1 MCGIVGYTGARSA
14 IDPLIEGLRRLEY
27 RGYDSAGIAL
37 GTPTSLFIEK
47 RAGKLANLESALS
60 PNIPTVHSGISHTRW
75 ATHGGPTDRN
85 AHPHVDNEGKLAV
98 IHNGIIEN
106 YSELKA
112 ELESRGHTFSSDTD
126 TESVAHLLSDL
137 RKEHGGDLT
146 QAMRAAVKLLRGS
159 FTLLAVH
166 ADDPERIVGVRRNSP
181 LVAGI
186 GDGENFLA
194 SDVAAFIDYTK
205 RAIELGQDEII
216 TITPASIEI
225 IDIDGKA
232 VSPREY
238 EITWDAAAA
247 QKGGF
252 THFMLKEIFEQPKAV
267 ADTLIGRLSDNDQIL
282 IDELHMTDAEIASLK
297 KIVVIACGT
306 AYHAGMVAKYAIEKW
321 AKISVEVEIAS
332 EYRYRDPIVDSS
344 TLVVAISQSGETMD
358 TLMAVRHAKAA
369 GARVLSICN
378 TNSSTIPRESDAVIY
393 THAGPEIAVAST
405 KALLTQIVA
414 VYLLGLKLAQV
425 RKELTDAE
433 VKTIY
438 HQMLKLPGQIEQ
450 ILETVEPLRELTR
463 KFATSETVL
472 FLGRNVGYPVALEG
486 ALKLKELAYIHAEGF
501 AGGELKHGPIALID
515 SEKQTP
521 VIAILPAGHENALD
535 EKMLSNIQEVKA
547 RGARVIV
554 IAQEGDAVVGAEYII
569 RIPAGPALLQPILA
583 TVPLQVFAYEM
594 AVARGN
600 DVDQPRNLAKSVTV
614 E

>member
-1 MCGIVGYTGARSA
+1 MCGIVGYSGPQSA
-14 IDPLIEGLRRLEY
+14 ATPLIEGLRRLEY

-37 GTPTSLFIEK
+37 GTPGKLFIEK
-47 RAGKLANLESALS
+47 KAGKLSNLEGSLDTS
-60 PNIPTVHSGISHTRW
+60 LPVVHSGIGHTRW

-85 AHPHVDNEGKLAV
+85 AHPHVDNDGKLAV

-106 YSELKA
+106 YSELRK
-112 ELESRGHTFSSDTD
+112 ELEARGHKFSSETD

-137 RKEHGGDLT
+137 RKKHNGDLSA
-146 QAMRAAVKLLRGS
+146 AMREAVKALRGS
-159 FTLLAVH
+159 FTLLAIH
-166 ADDPERIVGVRRNSP
+166 GDAPEVVVGVRRNSP
-181 LVAGI
+181 LVVGL
-186 GDGENFLA
+186 GKGENFMA

-205 RAIELGQDEII
+205 RAIELGQDEVVTMTPDSVVI
-216 TITPASIEI
+216 T
-225 IDIDGKA
+225 DLDGKA
-232 VSPREY
+232 IKPAEY
-238 EITWDAAAA
+238 LISWDASAA

-267 ADTLIGRLSDNDQIL
+267 ADTLIGRLSDNKQIVL
-282 IDELHMTDAEIASLK
+282 DELRMSADEIRALK
-297 KIVVIACGT
+297 KITVIACGT

-321 AKISVEVEIAS
+321 AKIPVEVEIAS
-332 EYRYRDPIVDSS
+332 EFRYRDPIIDAG
-344 TLVVAISQSGETMD
+344 TLVIAISQSGETMD

-369 GARVLSICN
+369 GGRVLAICN
-378 TNSSTIPRESDAVIY
+378 TNSSTIPRESDAVLY

-405 KALLTQIVA
+405 KALLTQMVA
-414 VYLLGLKLAQV
+414 VYLIGLHLAQV
-425 RKELTDAE
+425 NGSLSDAE
-433 VKTIY
+433 VEGLY
-438 HQMLKLPGQIEQ
+438 NELLELPGKIEQ
-450 ILETVEPLRELTR
+450 ILETVEPLRALTR
-463 KFATSETVL
+463 SFAENNIVL
-472 FLGRNVGYPVALEG
+472 FLGRNIGYPVALEG

-515 SEKQTP
+515 QGTP
-521 VIAILPAGHENALD
+521 VIAILPAGHEHALD

-554 IAQEGDAVVGAEYII
+554 IAEEGAHVEGAEHII
-569 RIPAGPALLQPILA
+569 RIPVVPALFQPVLA

>member
-1 MCGIVGYTGARSA
+1 MCGIVGYTGPQSA
-14 IDPLIEGLRRLEY
+14 ATPLIEGLRRLEY

-37 GTPTSLFIEK
+37 GTPGTLFIEK
-47 RAGKLANLESALS
+47 KAGKLSNLEGSLDASL
-60 PNIPTVHSGISHTRW
+60 PVVHSGIGHTRW

-106 YSELKA
+106 YSVLRK
-112 ELESRGHTFSSDTD
+112 ELEARGHKFSSETD

-137 RKEHGGDLT
+137 RKKNNGDLSA
-146 QAMRAAVKLLRGS
+146 AMREAVKALRGS
-159 FTLLAVH
+159 FTLLAIH
-166 ADDPERIVGVRRNSP
+166 GDAPEVVVGVRRNSP
-181 LVAGI
+181 LVVGL
-186 GDGENFLA
+186 GKGENFMA

-205 RAIELGQDEII
+205 RAIELGQDEVVTMTPDSVII
-216 TITPASIEI
+216 T
-225 IDIDGKA
+225 DLDGKVIKPA
-232 VSPREY
+232 EY
-238 EITWDAAAA
+238 LISWDASAA

-252 THFMLKEIFEQPKAV
+252 THFMLKEIFEQPKDV
-267 ADTLIGRLSDNDQIL
+267 ADTLIGRLSDNKQIVL
-282 IDELHMTDAEIASLK
+282 DELRMSAEEIRTLK
-297 KIVVIACGT
+297 KITVIACGT

-321 AKISVEVEIAS
+321 AKIPVEVEIAS
-332 EYRYRDPIVDSS
+332 EFRYRDPIIDAG
-344 TLVVAISQSGETMD
+344 TLVIAISQSGETMD

-369 GARVLSICN
+369 GGRVLAICN
-378 TNSSTIPRESDAVIY
+378 TNSSTIPRESDAVLY

-405 KALLTQIVA
+405 KALLTQMVA
-414 VYLLGLKLAQV
+414 VYLIGLHLAQV
-425 RKELTDAE
+425 NGSLKDAE
-433 VKTIY
+433 VVSLY
-438 HQMLKLPGQIEQ
+438 NELLELPGKIEQ
-450 ILETVEPLRELTR
+450 ILETVEPLRALTR
-463 KFATSETVL
+463 SFAENNIVL
-472 FLGRNVGYPVALEG
+472 FLGRNIGYPVALEG

-515 SEKQTP
+515 KGTP
-521 VIAILPAGHENALD
+521 VIAILPAGHEHALD

-554 IAQEGDAVVGAEYII
+554 IAEEGAHVEGAEHII
-569 RIPAGPALLQPILA
+569 RIPVVPALFQPVLA